1 MQEGTT
7 PQRCLIAKQVKWIPY
22 IYLSPFIILFSIFGL
37 YPMLFSAW
45 ISLHSWVL
53 GSSLDQMKWVG
64 LHNFKYVLTDEWF
77 YHALYNTV
85 WLSLIAGIPQH
96 AIALPLAT
104 RLFQMTPQKRH
115 ILLCFYFLPFI
126 TSSVAISLVFNSI
139 FSRDFGLLN
148 QLLAMLHD
156 WKFIGFK
163 PLNWLFPASAI
174 DWQDSSHIRW
184 VIAFVVFWRYVG
196 WNTLLYLSA
205 MKTIP
210 KELFDAAE
218 LDGAGFW
225 QQLRHVILPTLKP
238 MILLALTLSLI
249 GNFQLFEEP
258 FILTSGTGGSGQAG
272 QTLAMYLYTTAF
284 AEGDFTAASATAWL
298 LFIILF
304 SLCNLTRRISIKN
317 DL

>member
-1 MQEGTT
+1 MQ
-7 PQRCLIAKQVKWIPY
+7 QKLDSKKYSALRKAKWIPY
-22 IYLSPFIILFSIFGL
+22 IYLSPFIVLFIIFGL

-45 ISLHSWVL
+45 ISLHSWEL
-53 GSSLDQMKWVG
+53 GSPFHQMEWLG
-64 LHNFKYVLTDEWF
+64 LTNFEYVLTDEWF
-77 YHALYNTV
+77 YHALYNTL
-85 WLSLIAGIPQH
+85 WLSLAAGIPQH
-96 AIALPLAT
+96 LVALPLAAL
-104 RLFQMTPQKRH
+104 LFRMTSQKRH

-126 TSSVAISLVFNSI
+126 TSSVAISLVFGSL

-148 QLLAMLHD
+148 QLLAWLHD
-156 WKFIGFK
+156 LELAGIQ
-163 PLNWLFPASAI
+163 PLSWLFPEQAI

-210 KELFDAAE
+210 SELFDAAR

-225 QQLRHVILPTLKP
+225 QQLRYVTLPMLRP
-238 MILLALTLSLI
+238 MILLALTLSVI

-258 FILTSGTGGSGQAG
+258 FILTAGTGGSGQAG
-272 QTLAMYLYTTAF
+272 QTLAMYLYATAF
-284 AEGDFTAASATAWL
+284 SEGDFATASATAWL

-304 SLCNLTRRISIKN
+304 TLCNLIRRINQK
-317 DL
+317 DYL